1 MPCSEDAVLSTAEI
15 TVILLMSKTIT
26 RNKLI
31 VFFDIMPHFDLIWF
45 SNLLF
50 VYIISHININSI

>member
-1 MPCSEDAVLSTAEI
+1 
-15 TVILLMSKTIT
+15 MSKTIT